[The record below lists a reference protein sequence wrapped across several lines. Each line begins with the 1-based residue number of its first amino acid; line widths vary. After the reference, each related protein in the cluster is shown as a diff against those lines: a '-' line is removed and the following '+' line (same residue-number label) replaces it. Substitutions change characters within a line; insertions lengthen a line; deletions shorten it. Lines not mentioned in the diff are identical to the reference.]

1 MTHINYKHPSFG
13 LKVAVVVLL
22 VVSCGRR
29 HSWNVEAG
37 TVMFLNLKKI
47 LLNESNYMVM
57 FFNKPHYT
65 FSIYMYVILDIGV
78 RYASNVHLLVLD
90 MQDIGLGT
98 VWMVGVNIY
107 LKEND
112 LPLPFAPTNICLLEC
127 LDEVVNVD
135 VYERGRA
142 GPTTNLLQF
151 ATF

>member
-1 MTHINYKHPSFG
+1 
-13 LKVAVVVLL
+13 L

-78 RYASNVHLLVLD
+78 RYASNVHLLVD
-90 MQDIGLGT
+90 T
-98 VWMVGVNIY
+98 VYNAHCWSCFV
-107 LKEND
+107 
-112 LPLPFAPTNICLLEC
+112 PLCHCRSCFIHIKFP
-127 LDEVVNVD
+127 
-135 VYERGRA
+135 
-142 GPTTNLLQF
+142 
-151 ATF
+151 